1 MIVNPSKCIVTSSYR
16 RRQDVLIRNRCGSSG
31 GRSSLSLGSDLITIV
46 EGKFWREADSEPVLQ
61 AINLHIKSGTVT
73 LVAGPSGSGKTTLL
87 DALLREL
94 PPPSSSIQV
103 SPGFDL
109 RNGIAY
115 CSQQPWLRN
124 DTVRGN
130 IVGNMPY
137 DEAWYGSVLFAC
149 ALGGVIHKL
158 NQGLVGNGGATLSGG
173 QKQRIVCL
181 DPVRVAEHAAN
192 VVAGASPRGLLA
204 TATASSG

>member
-1 MIVNPSKCIVTSSYR
+1 M
-16 RRQDVLIRNRCGSSG
+16 
-31 GRSSLSLGSDLITIV
+31 SLGSDLITIV

-137 DEAWYGSVLFAC
+137 DEAWYGSVLFEC

-181 DPVRVAEHAAN
+181 DPVRVAEHPVN
-192 VVAGASPRGLLA
+192 VVAEASPRGLLA
-204 TATASSG
+204 TATAPSG